1 MRLTSVKDYEKVLSG
16 GEPTWKNG
24 EASITKALNWY
35 NYHSDAKESKKY
47 TLQYLKE
54 TKSSKQ
60 DIELLEKVPEEK
72 FTNLGFVC
80 RIKLRGGPLTEN
92 NISWISSKIEELKK
106 ETQKTVKSKP
116 DNKVV
121 ISIQDRITDKSKEMI
136 GEIESAIDDCFLVRD
151 FDAIDPYELM
161 QSIFV
166 KGVHANH
173 IIAFFNKRVSE
184 LKDVLNS
191 KDSQLIEGYSN
202 FTKKELKEYLAY
214 IERIVSDAEK
224 IAHVTKVTRAPRK
237 KKAKPADKV
246 ISKLQ
251 YKKEDSEFK
260 IASVNPTEIVGCTQL
275 WVFNTKTRKLG
286 VYNSIDESGLTVKGT
301 TIQNYEESTSIQKT
315 LRKPDVTLPELVKA
329 GKVALRKFLG
339 NINAVEQALTGR
351 INSDTILVRIIK

>member
-24 EASITKALNWY
+24 ESSITKALNWY
-35 NYHSDAKESKKY
+35 NYHSDLKESKKY
-47 TLQYLKE
+47 TIQYLKE
-54 TKSSKQ
+54 TRSSKE
-60 DIELLEKVPEEK
+60 DIELLEKIPEEK
-72 FTNLGFVC
+72 FNNLGFVC

-106 ETQKTVKSKP
+106 ETQKAVKPKN
-116 DNKVV
+116 DNKIV
-121 ISIQDRITDKSKEMI
+121 ISIQDRIAEKSKELI
-136 GEIESAIDDCFLVRD
+136 GEIESAIDDCFLVKD

-161 QSIFV
+161 QSLSI

-173 IIAFFNKRVSE
+173 IISFFNKRVSE
-184 LKDVLNS
+184 LRNVLNS
-191 KDSQLIEGYSN
+191 KDPQIVEGYSN
-202 FTKKELKEYLAY
+202 FTKKELKEYLSY
-214 IERIVSDAEK
+214 IERIISDAEK

-237 KKAKPADKV
+237 KKAKPVDKV
-246 ISKLQ
+246 VSKLQ

-260 IASVNPTEIVGCTQL
+260 IGSVNPTEIVGCTQL

-301 TIQNYEESTSIQKT
+301 TIQNYDESTSIQKT
-315 LRKPDVTLPELVKA
+315 LRKPDVTLPELLKA
-329 GKVALRKFLG
+329 GKVALRKLLG
-339 NINAVEQALTGR
+339 NINAVEQTLTGR